1 MCTNYSDLS
10 ERVIKC
16 KYLVGIR
23 PVLSYKQIINAGRRK
38 LFSTLFG
45 NGVPNMHIFFT
56 IDSRSLFRRKKFE
69 AQFVNCI
76 A

>member
-16 KYLVGIR
+16 KYLEVHGARTRI
-23 PVLSYKQIINAGRRK
+23 KQIINAGRRK

-45 NGVPNMHIFFT
+45 NGVSNVY
-56 IDSRSLFRRKKFE
+56 KFL
-69 AQFVNCI
+69 
-76 A
+76 